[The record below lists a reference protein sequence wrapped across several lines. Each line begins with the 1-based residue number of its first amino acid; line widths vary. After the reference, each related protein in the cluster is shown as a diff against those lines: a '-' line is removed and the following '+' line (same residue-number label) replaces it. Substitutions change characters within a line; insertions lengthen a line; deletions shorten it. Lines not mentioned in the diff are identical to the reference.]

1 MFHLLNL
8 EPVERQCIDYWVSV
22 KEDEGKDG
30 SQWKASSGGAGEQAE
45 STEGITQ
52 VFAMFFRSFILC
64 PRCMFCH
71 SPAIMEVNAWCCT
84 LSAKCLMLGAVRS
97 VCLGLM
103 VLLGG
108 NGLESWNA
116 QKGEF
121 LLLSYCIHLQ
131 YSFLS
136 PQFPLLL
143 ILWAN
148 SWRTAVTAHWQP
160 GCLWGHLYLRR
171 SRIFI
176 TVQFYPFCSI
186 FAA

>member
-1 MFHLLNL
+1 MVL
-8 EPVERQCIDYWVSV
+8 S
-22 KEDEGKDG
+22 GK
-30 SQWKASSGGAGEQAE
+30 QAQGEQVSRWSPQRA
-45 STEGITQ
+45 SL
-52 VFAMFFRSFILC
+52 RSSLC
-64 PRCMFCH
+64 SSVPSSYAPSACSATDSC
-71 SPAIMEVNAWCCT
+71 PAIMEVNAWCCT
-84 LSAKCLMLGAVRS
+84 LSAKCLMLGAVRAALS

-103 VLLGG
+103 VVLGG

-121 LLLSYCIHLQ
+121 LRLSYCIHLQ

-148 SWRTAVTAHWQP
+148 SWRTGVTAHWQP
-160 GCLWGHLYLRR
+160 GYLWGHLYLRR

-176 TVQFYPFCSI
+176 TVQFYPFCGI